1 MPRRQQPQPA
11 RDCDLICRAAP
22 PCVGASLHTTGSTL
36 PLALALPPSPPPY
49 IPRQSSRVNFSRI
62 EEATLLESVC
72 FQALKIT
79 KTVIFQMHRPHFFR
93 SDGTHFYP
101 SLQKQTKPK
110 GNQLHLRKKSI
121 YQQRLYNGFTTTSIP
136 TPAMIWRDNKYDV
149 LAISPRRT
157 GELFIVF
164 F

>member
-1 MPRRQQPQPA
+1 
-11 RDCDLICRAAP
+11 
-22 PCVGASLHTTGSTL
+22 
-36 PLALALPPSPPPY
+36 
-49 IPRQSSRVNFSRI
+49 
-62 EEATLLESVC
+62 
-72 FQALKIT
+72 
-79 KTVIFQMHRPHFFR
+79 MHRPHFFR

-101 SLQKQTKPK
+101 SLQKQTNPK

-121 YQQRLYNGFTTTSIP
+121 YQQRLYNGFATTSIP